1 MNNFKKTKYLHICL
15 FSIFWIIFWL
25 SINTVPK
32 EIYLFGVDFIKS
44 INSFR
49 LVTALFLSIILLIL
63 FLFNLNKNQVIK
75 NNLKKNY
82 LSNLFLIL
90 FLTYLVS
97 LIFNNERDINLDNTY
112 LVILSFGSIILFYLI
127 NTNKDELLK
136 YFIIINIFFLVIII
150 FVIIYPKFNELT
162 LNQFN
167 FYLTFAKKD
176 GNILNQ
182 VNPRITGIS
191 RSLAILTIFLVLL
204 FLNQKNKIIK
214 ILLFF
219 AFMIFNFIIITMESR
234 GTILCFYISI
244 FSITIFMNSM
254 KFSLKLIM
262 ICVIIFLNFIFIQ
275 FNVNKINTSNE
286 TINTDIKSNVYQ
298 SRLFK
303 SNSSGRVDIWSYTI
317 NNYNYKNFF
326 GYGSQG
332 DRFFLEK
339 YENKKDYGD
348 NSSNAILYSL
358 LSGGYLGLILII
370 LIYINLT
377 KKIFLG
383 MSFNKKDD
391 IYYNF
396 SISVIIFFFIR
407 SLFENSFALFS
418 IDYLLILTSIF
429 YIQSVEMVKKN

>member
-1 MNNFKKTKYLHICL
+1 
-15 FSIFWIIFWL
+15 
-25 SINTVPK
+25 
-32 EIYLFGVDFIKS
+32 
-44 INSFR
+44 
-49 LVTALFLSIILLIL
+49 
-63 FLFNLNKNQVIK
+63 
-75 NNLKKNY
+75 
-82 LSNLFLIL
+82 
-90 FLTYLVS
+90 
-97 LIFNNERDINLDNTY
+97 
-112 LVILSFGSIILFYLI
+112 
-127 NTNKDELLK
+127 
-136 YFIIINIFFLVIII
+136 
-150 FVIIYPKFNELT
+150 
-162 LNQFN
+162 
-167 FYLTFAKKD
+167 
-176 GNILNQ
+176 
-182 VNPRITGIS
+182 
-191 RSLAILTIFLVLL
+191 
-204 FLNQKNKIIK
+204 
-214 ILLFF
+214 
-219 AFMIFNFIIITMESR
+219 
-234 GTILCFYISI
+234 
-244 FSITIFMNSM
+244 M

-332 DRFFLEK
+332 DRFFLKK
-339 YENKKDYGD
+339 YEKNYGN

-370 LIYINLT
+370 FIYINLT